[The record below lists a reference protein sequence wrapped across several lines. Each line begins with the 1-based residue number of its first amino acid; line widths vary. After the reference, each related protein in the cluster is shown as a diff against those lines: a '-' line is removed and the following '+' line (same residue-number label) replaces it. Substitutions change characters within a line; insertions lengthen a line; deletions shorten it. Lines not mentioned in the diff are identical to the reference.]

1 MLILKPP
8 RIIFDTNIF
17 IDVAKGR
24 IPVEDWWTV
33 REFVNRNY
41 MHTVTPVTVAEL
53 LEGIARGD
61 DEHFEKNQAP
71 LRKLA
76 KSFTSTLH
84 VPHVKYFLHRE
95 IFGLDTVEPLGIETD
110 FATVVD
116 IVLCAYTKEDLSTMN
131 VKHKG

>member
-1 MLILKPP
+1 MIILKPP

-17 IDVAKGR
+17 IDAAKGD
-24 IPVEDWWTV
+24 IPPQDWQTV

-41 MHTVTPVTVAEL
+41 THAITPVTVAEL
-53 LEGIARGD
+53 FQGIARGD
-61 DEHFEKNQAP
+61 EKHFEKNQAP

-76 KSFTSTLH
+76 NSFTCALH

-95 IFGLDTVEPLGIETD
+95 IFGLDTVEPPGVETD

-116 IVLCAYTKEDLSTMN
+116 IVLCAYTKEDLCTMN